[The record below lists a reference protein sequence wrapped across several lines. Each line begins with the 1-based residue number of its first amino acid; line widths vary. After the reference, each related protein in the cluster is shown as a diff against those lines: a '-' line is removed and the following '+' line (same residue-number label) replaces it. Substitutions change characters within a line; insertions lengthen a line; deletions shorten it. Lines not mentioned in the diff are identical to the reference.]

1 MNERQ
6 FRYVVALA
14 EKGSFSRAAEVLN
27 VSQPSL
33 SQYIKRIENEVGM
46 RLFERT
52 GGNVRLTGIGKDR
65 LRGCWNRSDP
75 MPVSDAGNCETV
87 WKSVSRYAS
96 GHQGAVY
103 RRAVG
108 RC

>member
-52 GGNVRLTGIGKDR
+52 GGNVRLT
-65 LRGCWNRSDP
+65 
-75 MPVSDAGNCETV
+75 DAG
-87 WKSVSRYAS
+87 
-96 GHQGAVY
+96 
-103 RRAVG
+103 
-108 RC
+108 

>member
-33 SQYIKRIENEVGM
+33 SQYIKRIENEVGIC
-46 RLFERT
+46 LFERT
-52 GGNVRLTGIGKDR
+52 GGNVRLT
-65 LRGCWNRSDP
+65 
-75 MPVSDAGNCETV
+75 DAGSLYVET
-87 WKSVSRYAS
+87 
-96 GHQGAVY
+96 
-103 RRAVG
+103 G
-108 RC
+108 RKILDVDIHKPCTQT